1 MRFVTYDRDG
11 TPQPAVLR
19 GAELV
24 DLDVPRILDLIR
36 LGGDGLRLASAALDR
51 PANAVLDDVHL
62 LSPIPEPERFV
73 LATGWNYLE
82 HFNEGIG
89 KRNDTVVELPEYP
102 SFFAKADTTV
112 IGPRDPLP
120 YDAALTEQLD
130 GEGEIAVV
138 IGFGGRNIP
147 VDQVPRHL
155 FGYTLANDVTAR
167 DIQRRHG
174 GQWLKGK
181 SVDGT
186 CPLGPALVTPD
197 ELDPAVPL
205 DLTYSVNGE
214 LMQDATTDLMIF
226 SIAELVSSLSE
237 AMTLQPGD
245 ILLTGTP
252 AGAGYAR
259 NPPMFLAPGDEVVVA
274 SSVLGELRNRVV
286 EQSLTTYTPHAVE
299 SAAEV

>member
-1 MRFVTYDRDG
+1 
-11 TPQPAVLR
+11 
-19 GAELV
+19 
-24 DLDVPRILDLIR
+24 VPRILDVIR
-36 LGGDGLRLASAALDR
+36 LGDDGLRLAAAALDR
-51 PANAVLDDVHL
+51 PASAVLDDVHL

-82 HFNEGIG
+82 HFHEGIG

-138 IGFGGRNIP
+138 IGVGGRNIP
-147 VDQVPRHL
+147 VDQAPRHL

-214 LMQDATTDLMIF
+214 VMQDATTDLMIF
-226 SIAELVSSLSE
+226 TIAELVSSLSE

-274 SSVLGELRNRVV
+274 SSALGELRNRVV
-286 EQSLTTYTPHAVE
+286 EQSLTTYTPHAAQ

>member
-24 DLDVPRILDLIR
+24 DLDVPRILDVIR
-36 LGGDGLRLASAALDR
+36 LGGDGLRLAAAALDR
-51 PANAVLDDVHL
+51 PASAVLDDVHL
-62 LSPIPEPERFV
+62 LSPIPVPERFV

-82 HFNEGIG
+82 HFTEGIG

-120 YDAALTEQLD
+120 FDAALTEQLD

-138 IGFGGRNIP
+138 IGTGGRNIP
-147 VDQVPRHL
+147 VEQVPGHL

-197 ELDPAVPL
+197 ELDLTAPL

-214 LMQDATTDLMIF
+214 VLQDATTDLMIF

-259 NPPMFLAPGDEVVVA
+259 NPPRFLAPGDEVVVA
-274 SSVLGELRNRVV
+274 SSALGELRNRVV
-286 EQSLTTYTPHAVE
+286 EQSLTTYAPQAVE